1 MYEADELLVPNSADD
16 EAKAA
21 PIVGGLAGVIGA
33 IASTDGLI
41 SPARFKSAMSV
52 AETLGKRLGEPS
64 LTRVLVLR
72 ALISPRRL
80 WATIADL
87 KTAAA
92 SLPVAERAAIM
103 HEFAQLIEGDAKLA
117 AKGFMSELSRA
128 LEVRPPSHAIPDAT
142 GVFDALGSLGERAI
156 RLVRSEPQL
165 FTEAREFAAD
175 FNDSQLLA
183 AIHDGD
189 NQALFHALG
198 RTIAAM
204 EERLAAMT
212 RSAEAAEAASA
223 IAQQLDNAA
232 AQVEQVA
239 RQRFASITRRTAMLK
254 RHLREDL
261 NALAEDAAEEFEV
274 DFRRLAETRRGL
286 FGKLD
291 THDLNNRLVI
301 KNLERRYGNL
311 TRRYQDQ
318 LDLLDVEVCEYVD
331 EFTRV
336 GDEALRPMARHEF
349 RSITPHP
356 SLELRVKAAMDRAST
371 KTLLGGAAGIAASGA
386 AMHVGLIS
394 ASVAAGPVGAVV
406 LGAVA
411 LAGVWKIFANPGERR
426 RRDPRER
433 TRALES
439 ELRSEI
445 MAHLPDFDLAVE
457 AILARFRAVV
467 IPDIARPRVE
477 AERLREIASAHR
489 MIARQVVEA
498 ANARIERLVRA
509 SQVT

>member
-1 MYEADELLVPNSADD
+1 M
-16 EAKAA
+16 
-21 PIVGGLAGVIGA
+21 A
-33 IASTDGLI
+33 I
-41 SPARFKSAMSV
+41 
-52 AETLGKRLGEPS
+52 
-64 LTRVLVLR
+64 
-72 ALISPRRL
+72 
-80 WATIADL
+80 
-87 KTAAA
+87 
-92 SLPVAERAAIM
+92 
-103 HEFAQLIEGDAKLA
+103 
-117 AKGFMSELSRA
+117 SRA
-128 LEVRPPSHAIPDAT
+128 IP
-142 GVFDALGSLGERAI
+142 
-156 RLVRSEPQL
+156 
-165 FTEAREFAAD
+165 
-175 FNDSQLLA
+175 
-183 AIHDGD
+183 
-189 NQALFHALG
+189 
-198 RTIAAM
+198 
-204 EERLAAMT
+204 
-212 RSAEAAEAASA
+212 
-223 IAQQLDNAA
+223 
-232 AQVEQVA
+232 
-239 RQRFASITRRTAMLK
+239 
-254 RHLREDL
+254 
-261 NALAEDAAEEFEV
+261 
-274 DFRRLAETRRGL
+274 
-286 FGKLD
+286 
-291 THDLNNRLVI
+291 
-301 KNLERRYGNL
+301 
-311 TRRYQDQ
+311 DQ